1 MAIPKSLSTNLKNQL
16 TSRFPID
23 RVPKDIACIPYAVGP
38 FDIVP
43 SEGKVSFSSK
53 KISEVTTV
61 SISSI
66 TLLGANIE
74 EYLRYTTEGGICF
87 YEKANADIFAIFKVS
102 LIEEFTVS
110 GVSGFKMTI
119 DRVLTQDSLISFTPN
134 TQLCY
139 NPIPAPTSEALAAID
154 GGYY

>member
-23 RVPKDIACIPYAVGP
+23 RVPKDIACIPYAVAP
-38 FDIVP
+38 FDILP
-43 SEGKVSFSSK
+43 SQGKVSFSNK
-53 KISEVTTV
+53 KVSEVTSV
-61 SISSI
+61 SISGV

-87 YEKANADIFAIFKVS
+87 YEKANADSFAIFKVS
-102 LIEEFTVS
+102 LIEEFTIN
-110 GVSGFKMTI
+110 GVAGFTMTI
-119 DRVLTQDSLISFTPN
+119 DRVLTQDSLIAFTEN

-139 NPIPAPTSEALAAID
+139 APIPAPTSEALAAID

>member
-1 MAIPKSLSTNLKNQL
+1 MAIPKSLSTNPKNQL

-23 RVPKDIACIPYAVGP
+23 RVPKDVACIPYAVGP
-38 FDIVP
+38 FNIFP
-43 SEGKVSFSSK
+43 SAGKVSFSSK
-53 KISEVTTV
+53 KVSQVTSI

-87 YEKANADIFAIFKVS
+87 YEKSNADTFAIFKVS

-110 GVSGFKMTI
+110 GVPGFKMTI
-119 DRVLTQDSLISFTPN
+119 DKVLTQDSLISFSPN

-139 NPIPAPTSEALAAID
+139 NPIPAPTSEALASVD